1 MTNSRGVSFGHHT
14 DVVIKSLGMGGILQ
28 QSQRPCAINRH
39 TASTSL
45 RLEMA
50 PGREIF
56 MLCSGACKAYPGV
69 LVFKQQGDISSA
81 YTPGRDVQPSQ
92 LRGRRDFLLCS
103 GGCRCARMP
112 IPDSS
117 SRDSAS
123 ALSCRQHWGIP
134 LDA

>member
-1 MTNSRGVSFGHHT
+1 MTNSRGVCFGHHT
-14 DVVIKSLGMGGILQ
+14 DVVIIMPGHGRNIAAVSAPL
-28 QSQRPCAINRH
+28 RH
-39 TASTSL
+39 HMQTAGTSL

-56 MLCSGACKAYPGV
+56 MLCSGGCKAYPGV
-69 LVFKQQGDISSA
+69 LAFKQQGDVSSA
-81 YTPGRDVQPSQ
+81 YTPGRDVQPSR
-92 LRGRRDFLLCS
+92 LRGRRVFLLCS

-123 ALSCRQHWGIP
+123 ALSCRQHWGIL